1 MDKSKWGKDGQR
13 NELRTMGRYYTV
25 VGPDPGGG
33 STPIWVG
40 PDPKYVAGPTFPMR
54 CLIGPS
60 YKQIP
65 EIDPPRVH
73 RTWKMCLLKEFCL

>member
-13 NELRTMGRYYTV
+13 SESRTMGCYYT